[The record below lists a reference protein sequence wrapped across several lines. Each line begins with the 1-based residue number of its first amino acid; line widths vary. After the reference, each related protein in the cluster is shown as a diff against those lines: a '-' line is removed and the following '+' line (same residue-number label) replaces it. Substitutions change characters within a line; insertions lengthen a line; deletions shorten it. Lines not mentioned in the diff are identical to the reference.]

1 MRTPRPAAEIVHR
14 AAEQGVLPG
23 VALDRFASPMEDAH
37 ALLIAATE
45 KRTADEVDRLVEV
58 LKKV

>member
-1 MRTPRPAAEIVHR
+1 
-14 AAEQGVLPG
+14 VLPG
-23 VALDRFASPMEDAH
+23 VALDRFASPMEDSH

-45 KRTADEVDRLVEV
+45 KRTADDVDKLVEV